1 MDTRLW
7 LPGTSIGWTVKFST
21 QVIVDEVEGLDSGD
35 SDDGSGDD
43 ESIVSVDSDEDDD
56 YDD

>member
-7 LPGTSIGWTVKFST
+7 LPGTSVGWRSNSP
-21 QVIVDEVEGLDSGD
+21 QVRVDEVEVLGSGD
-35 SDDGSGDD
+35 SDDGSGNDK
-43 ESIVSVDSDEDDD
+43 SIVSVDSDEYDD